1 VRDISLVPHAAKIP
15 CGEPLR
21 CKFLVCALAAG
32 EREPQLFLISPGCG
46 TINTDSPR
54 MRAGADSD
62 VGSICRHESYA
73 LAPRAMGASLL
84 ALQRSN
90 GMAPMSYI
98 LIIDWS

>member
-1 VRDISLVPHAAKIP
+1 
-15 CGEPLR
+15 
-21 CKFLVCALAAG
+21 
-32 EREPQLFLISPGCG
+32 
-46 TINTDSPR
+46 

-98 LIIDWS
+98 LIIDWN